1 MFKMVKLLSPST
13 VVAITPMTLQILLIL
28 LPISNW
34 WLITKIQWV
43 SSSTLPS
50 VARHSR
56 QPLPDLPRGAAMPPL
71 SSDSSGGGTLPLSTC
86 HLTPYNLRV
95 PKEPNQCKDSMFAA
109 PLPPGRTLLP
119 MRTEHGTCAF
129 HSQRT
134 MVMPAFMS
142 VSMAQLSENIPTDVP
157 PEALAH
163 WGHRMPPSPLII

>member
-1 MFKMVKLLSPST
+1 
-13 VVAITPMTLQILLIL
+13 
-28 LPISNW
+28 
-34 WLITKIQWV
+34 
-43 SSSTLPS
+43 
-50 VARHSR
+50 
-56 QPLPDLPRGAAMPPL
+56 MPPL
-71 SSDSSGGGTLPLSTC
+71 SSASSGGGTLPLSTC

-109 PLPPGRTLLP
+109 PLPPGRTLPP
-119 MRTEHGTCAF
+119 MRTGHGTCAF

-163 WGHRMPPSPLII
+163 WGHRMPPCHATIKPHTHPDHANIQSLPCQDCVTPCTTSPLDSAGYGPAGCR